1 MPDNTSYD
9 KLPANGALQTVD
21 SDATIDGPTYRQ
33 GVARRIAS
41 ASIPES
47 LLEAVDAAA
56 SDAGLTRN
64 AYMRRVLEAATDGQ
78 LRLQSE
84 EARTAEMIRL
94 RFASDRAAVRELS
107 RQMVAASGESDLGF
121 SP

>member
-1 MPDNTSYD
+1 M
-9 KLPANGALQTVD
+9 
-21 SDATIDGPTYRQ
+21 
-33 GVARRIAS
+33 ARRIAS

>member
-1 MPDNTSYD
+1 
-9 KLPANGALQTVD
+9 
-21 SDATIDGPTYRQ
+21 
-33 GVARRIAS
+33 
-41 ASIPES
+41 
-47 LLEAVDAAA
+47 
-56 SDAGLTRN
+56 
-64 AYMRRVLEAATDGQ
+64 
-78 LRLQSE
+78 LQSE